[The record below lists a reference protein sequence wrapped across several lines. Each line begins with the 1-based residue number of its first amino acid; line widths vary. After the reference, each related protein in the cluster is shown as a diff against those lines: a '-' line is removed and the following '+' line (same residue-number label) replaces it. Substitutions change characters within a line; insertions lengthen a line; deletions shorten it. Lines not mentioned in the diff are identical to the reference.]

1 MELSILRS
9 LMDKE
14 FYDNHRG
21 AKCPDRLFGTD
32 NRKIKKAIDNAMDKY
47 GRSVVPQE
55 IEALFLS
62 DNPTMTTA
70 QKQSFQHLFS
80 QIKKEHP
87 LGSDVA
93 QEVLS
98 KLFQSVVGTDIAEL
112 GFEYVNDSQASLESL
127 RKLLE
132 QYNDNFLP
140 DLNVEWD
147 DMDIDT
153 LLAKNDLEARWTFNI
168 PTLGR
173 QVEGINAGHLIEIG
187 ARPNT
192 GKTSFH
198 ASLIASP
205 QGLASQGANCIILCN
220 EEGSHRVGAR
230 YLTAAT
236 GMTMRQIKNNPAK
249 ARDLYSPV
257 KERIKIKDA
266 TGRDM
271 SWVESVCKTYK
282 PDVVLLDMGDKFARQ
297 AGFARPDEALKANA
311 IHARMI
317 AKQYNCAM
325 FYMSQLSAEAE
336 GKVLLNQSMMEGSRT
351 GKAAEA
357 DLMLLI
363 AKNPMRQE
371 DDPNIE
377 DLQRHINVV
386 KNKLSGWHGV
396 VTCELDYRTGRYTA

>member
-47 GRSVVPQE
+47 GRSVVPEE

-112 GFEYVNDSQASLESL
+112 GFEYVNGTQASLESL
-127 RKLLE
+127 RTLLE